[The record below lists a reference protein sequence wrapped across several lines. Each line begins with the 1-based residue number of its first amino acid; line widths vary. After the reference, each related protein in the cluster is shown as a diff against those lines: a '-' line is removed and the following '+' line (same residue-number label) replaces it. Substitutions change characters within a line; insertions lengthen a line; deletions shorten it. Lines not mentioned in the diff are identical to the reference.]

1 VKRLLTFALLAAA
14 VATSLAAAEL
24 TESVQLCLP
33 PAMLQALS

>member
-1 VKRLLTFALLAAA
+1 VKRLLTFALLAVA

-24 TESVQLCLP
+24 TEGTRICLP